1 MDNFEKHIRENAAE
15 FDEHKADKEKMW
27 AKIAVELKADDKKET
42 KIVLLWKSPLM
53 KIAASIVLIVGIAA
67 FIGLSVFGSGASIE
81 TQYASKELLD
91 IDMHY
96 KGLVS
101 YQVQLVKDN
110 PNLSEED
117 KSEFLSFMDELDTE
131 YEQLRLEMQK
141 NLDNELVLE
150 AIVSNYKQRIE
161 LIEKLLKQINDSK
174 IEDEDYGYTL

>member
-15 FDEHKADKEKMW
+15 FYDHKADKEKMW
-27 AKIAVELKADDKKET
+27 AKITGELKTEAPK
-42 KIVLLWKSPLM
+42 VVPLWKSPMLR
-53 KIAASIVLIVGIAA
+53 IAATLLILLGIASFVA
-67 FIGLSVFGSGASIE
+67 LQVFGPTNDE
-81 TQYASKELLD
+81 NQYASKELLD

-110 PNLSEED
+110 PNLTEEE
-117 KSEFLSFMDELDTE
+117 KAEFLSFMDELDTE
-131 YEQLRLEMQK
+131 YEELRLEMQK
-141 NLDNELVLE
+141 NLDNEQVLE

-174 IEDEDYGYTL
+174 IQDEDYGYTL

>member
-1 MDNFEKHIRENAAE
+1 MDNFEKHIRENASK
-15 FDEHKADKEKMW
+15 FDEHKADRSKMW
-27 AKIAVELKADDKKET
+27 AKISQELEVEEPKV
-42 KIVLLWKSPLM
+42 IPLWKSPKLR
-53 KIAASIVLIVGIAA
+53 IAATFLLLLGMAG
-67 FIGLSVFGSGASIE
+67 FIGQQVLVSGASVE

-101 YQVQLVKDN
+101 YQVQLVQNN

-117 KSEFLSFMDELDTE
+117 KTEFLSFMDELDAE
-131 YEQLRLEMQK
+131 YAQLRLEM
-141 NLDNELVLE
+141 NNNIDNERVLE

-174 IEDEDYGYTL
+174 LNDDDYGYTL

>member
-1 MDNFEKHIRENAAE
+1 MDNFEKHIRENASE
-15 FDEHKADKEKMW
+15 FDEHKADRSKMW
-27 AKIAVELKADDKKET
+27 AKISKELEVEEPKV
-42 KIVLLWKSPLM
+42 IPFWRSPKLR
-53 KIAASIVLIVGIAA
+53 IAATLLILIGLAG
-67 FIGLSVFGSGASIE
+67 FIGLQVLKSNTTAE

-101 YQVQLVKDN
+101 YQVQLVQN
-110 PNLSEED
+110 SPNLSEED
-117 KSEFLSFMDELDTE
+117 KIEFLSFMDELDAE
-131 YEQLRLEMQK
+131 YEQLRIEMRN

-174 IEDEDYGYTL
+174 IQDDEYGYTL

>member
-1 MDNFEKHIRENAAE
+1 MDNFEKHIRENAAD
-15 FDEHKADKEKMW
+15 FDELKANKEKMW
-27 AKIAVELKADDKKET
+27 GHIAGELKTKEP
-42 KIVLLWKSPLM
+42 KVVPLWKSPMLR
-53 KIAASIVLIVGIAA
+53 IAATVVLLIGIAS
-67 FIGLSVFGSGASIE
+67 FIGISVFGADTSVQ

-110 PNLSEED
+110 PNLSDED
-117 KSEFLSFMDELDTE
+117 KKEFLSFMDELDAE
-131 YEQLRLEMQK
+131 YGQLRLELQK

-150 AIVSNYKQRIE
+150 AIISNYRKRIE

-174 IEDEDYGYTL
+174 IQDEDYGYTL